1 MLLFIKRNEK
11 IRRLSDNMGIERSW
25 SKHLQKSLL
34 RPWEWRNGRLMQCWK
49 KTIIIIPSFTTIY
62 TYSLTLNINTPA
74 IPEDPEDPSQL
85 YPVVVFFHGGGS
97 DSIWGSAFTAL
108 RMLEH
113 KVVLVTL
120 NYR

>member
-1 MLLFIKRNEK
+1 MVDLCNVEK
-11 IRRLSDNMGIERSW
+11 NDHHNPKFYYSIV
-25 SKHLQKSLL
+25 
-34 RPWEWRNGRLMQCWK
+34 
-49 KTIIIIPSFTTIY
+49 TIY
-62 TYSLTLNINTPA
+62 SYSLTLNINTPA